1 MYCDFYDT
9 KSYIYLSKEAISKLD
24 TASLG
29 SLYSMTDHVII
40 RMQLGNGKQQSVIV
54 RQLDDYV
61 EYYPLS
67 LQINAFQ
74 GYSRPINADIRPYM
88 FLGFVPDNVLGSIRG
103 YKVGQ
108 TDLEFKSCQATP
120 NNFIAFYAN
129 ETFVKANSRYYW

>member
-1 MYCDFYDT
+1 
-9 KSYIYLSKEAISKLD
+9 
-24 TASLG
+24 
-29 SLYSMTDHVII
+29 
-40 RMQLGNGKQQSVIV
+40 MQLGNGKQQSVIV